1 MRAYLAIFSA
11 RFRTLLQYRAAA
23 WAGFVT
29 QTFWG
34 LIRSMIFLGFYSSTT
49 TPQPL
54 SLEQVITYIWLGQA
68 LLAML
73 PWNIDRDVATM
84 IRTGN
89 IAYELV
95 RPLELYRFWFCR
107 ALAMRTA
114 PVLLRAVPMVVVAGV
129 LFPLI
134 GADFLALSP
143 PRHPVSGLLFALS
156 MLAALLLSCAVT
168 VLTSA
173 TLVLT
178 ISGEGVAQLLPVAV
192 MILSGLIIPL
202 PFLPEWLQPVI
213 ALLPF
218 RGLMDVPFRIYLAH
232 ITPAAALGEIGL
244 QLFWIA
250 ALVTG
255 SRWLLGRALKR
266 VSVQGG

>member
-34 LIRSMIFLGFYSSTT
+34 LIRSMIFLGFYSSTSA
-49 TPQPL
+49 PQPL
-54 SLEQVITYIWLGQA
+54 SLEQVITYIWMGQA
-68 LLAML
+68 LFAMI
-73 PWNIDRDVATM
+73 PWNVDRDVAAM

-114 PVLLRAVPMVVVAGV
+114 PVLLRAVPMVAVAGF

-134 GADFLALSP
+134 GADFLAGAL
-143 PRHPVSGLLFALS
+143 RVDFFA
-156 MLAALLLSCAVT
+156 
-168 VLTSA
+168 VLR
-173 TLVLT
+173 LVDL
-178 ISGEGVAQLLPVAV
+178 
-192 MILSGLIIPL
+192 
-202 PFLPEWLQPVI
+202 VI
-213 ALLPF
+213 
-218 RGLMDVPFRIYLAH
+218 
-232 ITPAAALGEIGL
+232 
-244 QLFWIA
+244 
-250 ALVTG
+250 
-255 SRWLLGRALKR
+255 
-266 VSVQGG
+266 